1 MRTYQHIKKDRL
13 LTDAVKLFLSEM
25 MANHQ

>member
-13 LTDAVKLFLSEM
+13 LTEAVKLFLSGM
-25 MANHQ
+25 IAND